1 MYQIKIYIVRHVCI
15 YCIVYI
21 SMIVSPIKYHIY
33 IYMFFIYVFICVFI
47 MDCLLTYLYIQ
58 YILDLVIFWN
68 PCVFWCLHFTR
79 YKLLL

>member
-33 IYMFFIYVFICVFI
+33 TYIYVFYLCIYLCVYHGLSSYIFI
-47 MDCLLTYLYIQ
+47 YTVYFGPS
-58 YILDLVIFWN
+58 YILESMCFLV
-68 PCVFWCLHFTR
+68 FTL
-79 YKLLL
+79 YTL